1 MIDDVEKQ
9 IYEVASKFA
18 FVEKAETL
26 LKTPNTIKIKLPITS
41 NYFSMCAYL
50 FFGFDNFQSQ

>member
-26 LKTPNTIKIKLPITS
+26 LI
-41 NYFSMCAYL
+41 
-50 FFGFDNFQSQ
+50 FFMRLVKN

>member
-18 FVEKAETL
+18 FVK
-26 LKTPNTIKIKLPITS
+26 KQKLS
-41 NYFSMCAYL
+41 
-50 FFGFDNFQSQ
+50 